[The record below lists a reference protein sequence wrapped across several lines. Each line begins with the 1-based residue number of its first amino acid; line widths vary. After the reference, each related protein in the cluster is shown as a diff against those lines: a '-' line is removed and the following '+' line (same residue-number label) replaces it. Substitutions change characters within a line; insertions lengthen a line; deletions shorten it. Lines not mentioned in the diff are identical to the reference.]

1 MDRPPPAATARLA
14 GMVERNDP
22 AADRTRVVTV
32 ALPPGICRRCV
43 RAVSRRVS
51 DLPGVV
57 SLEFDGDAGLLRV
70 GGEVDPAALHRTG
83 LTVCPA
89 GPKCRPD

>member
-1 MDRPPPAATARLA
+1 
-14 GMVERNDP
+14 MVERNDPTAP

-32 ALPPGICRRCV
+32 VLPPGICRRCV
-43 RAVSRRVS
+43 RAFSRRVS

-70 GGEVDPAALHRTG
+70 GGEVDPAALRRAG
-83 LTVCPA
+83 LAVCPA
-89 GPKCRPD
+89 GPECRRPD